1 MAKNNIFLPQKD
13 LWSIL
18 RTPNEKFDYFYSFF
32 ETLSQISD
40 TMEVVQKTVPIGVLM
55 VIFESRPDALPQVAS
70 LAIASANGLLM
81 KGGKEASYSNKTLM
95 KFVTEALGRHGCAV
109 SNI

>member
-1 MAKNNIFLPQKD
+1 MPKPQR
-13 LWSIL
+13 S
-18 RTPNEKFDYFYSFF
+18 TSFFF

-40 TMEVVQKTVPIGVLM
+40 TLEVVQKTVPIGVLM

-109 SNI
+109 SNILIEKFIELTLKI